1 MASGDS
7 INFGSFWKS
16 YCVGDKYRYYP
27 NSFSVIA
34 LPDFNFKDQY
44 YLLHQME
51 SYWIDK
57 IVNQPLLYSKIIFNE
72 SNPRGK
78 VVEKNVPFTTKI
90 QLPVFHLHETCQQK
104 DWWIMHLEARSNKYL
119 KFLLDSTASTSM
131 IARS

>member
-1 MASGDS
+1 MTEKQTTFVLFQWLRGFDSTHHIMASGDS

-90 QLPVFHLHETCQQK
+90 QLPVF
-104 DWWIMHLEARSNKYL
+104 SPP
-119 KFLLDSTASTSM
+119 
-131 IARS
+131 